1 MIRQNTWISLYNL
14 IFAEPLHRSHRE
26 GQMLHSTSSS
36 FPPPVTTCFLP
47 QHFHP
52 PHSPAASS
60 VPGPM
65 APSVTAQV
73 LCEQRPWG
81 PPCHRAA
88 AFSLSTDFHR
98 FPSHFHCQ
106 PEARLHNFPG
116 PFCEP
121 PASCFLLP
129 ASCVGNPGDWR
140 ARLSTNASELGC
152 TGSRA
157 VYLLGPAHSSLRR
170 NAAPPT
176 QRRKWSLECVSKIQ
190 LTMLLN

>member
-1 MIRQNTWISLYNL
+1 
-14 IFAEPLHRSHRE
+14 
-26 GQMLHSTSSS
+26 MLHSTSSS

-129 ASCVGNPGDWR
+129 VWGTLEIDAPVCPSMPRSWAAQEAG
-140 ARLSTNASELGC
+140 LSTSLDLPTLISEEKC
-152 TGSRA
+152 
-157 VYLLGPAHSSLRR
+157 SST
-170 NAAPPT
+170 P
-176 QRRKWSLECVSKIQ
+176 QRRK
-190 LTMLLN
+190 

>member
-1 MIRQNTWISLYNL
+1 MKGRCSIAR
-14 IFAEPLHRSHRE
+14 A
-26 GQMLHSTSSS
+26 SS

-47 QHFHP
+47 QHFD
-52 PHSPAASS
+52 PAASS

-73 LCEQRPWG
+73 LCEQRPWW

-121 PASCFLLP
+121 PASCFLCGELWRLTPPSVHQCLRVELHRKQGCLP
-129 ASCVGNPGDWR
+129 PWPCP
-140 ARLSTNASELGC
+140 L
-152 TGSRA
+152 
-157 VYLLGPAHSSLRR
+157 
-170 NAAPPT
+170 
-176 QRRKWSLECVSKIQ
+176 
-190 LTMLLN
+190 